1 MLNNGNQIRQFTLK
15 NGVLAILLF
24 LTLIFES
31 CSYESELE
39 KKESITMGMEATA
52 VNSLVYIA
60 QDMGFFSA
68 NNLEVVIND
77 SYSSGAAAT
86 VGMLEGKADIST
98 TAELA
103 LVRYVLAGQP
113 VLTIGSIDM
122 FMHMKLISRKDLGI
136 ESISDFEGKKIGVP
150 IKTAADFKLDRFLNL
165 HGVDTSK
172 ITIVDVQAPDAVDA
186 LINGV
191 VEAIVT
197 WQPNV
202 MIIQDALG
210 ERAVTWQVQS
220 DQLMYGILITTKRWI
235 EKNPDSA
242 KRLMKSLLEAEDY
255 LIQNADHARG
265 IVQKRLG
272 YDDYDERY
280 IETIWPEHQFTV
292 RLDQSLI
299 LAMEDQAR
307 WMIENNLTEE
317 KNVPDFLDYIHS
329 QGLESV
335 RPAAVNLIRMKEKP

>member
-1 MLNNGNQIRQFTLK
+1 MLTNGKQIRKLTLK
-15 NGVLAILLF
+15 NLVLAILSL
-24 LTLIFES
+24 LTLILGS
-31 CSYESELE
+31 CSHEGKPE
-39 KKESITMGMEATA
+39 KKGSITIGIEATA
-52 VNSLVYIA
+52 VNALIYIA

-68 NNLEVVIND
+68 NNLEVIIND
-77 SYSSGAAAT
+77 SYPSGAAAAA
-86 VGMLEGKADIST
+86 GMVEGKADIST
-98 TAELA
+98 AAELA
-103 LVRYVLAGQP
+103 LVRYAVARQP
-113 VLTIGSIDM
+113 VLTMGSIDM
-122 FMHMKLISRKDLGI
+122 FMHMKLISRKDRGI

-150 IKTAADFKLDRFLNL
+150 IKTAADFKLDRFLKL

-220 DQLMYGILITTKRWI
+220 GQLMYSVLMANEKWI
-235 EKNPDSA
+235 EKNPELA
-242 KRLMKSLLEAEDY
+242 KRLITSLLEAENY
-255 LIQNADHARG
+255 LIQNADQARG

-272 YDDYDERY
+272 YDERY
-280 IETIWPEHQFTV
+280 FETIWPEHQFTV

-307 WMIENNLTEE
+307 WMIENNLTAE
-317 KNVPDFLDYIHS
+317 KNVPDFLDYIYIQS
-329 QGLESV
+329 LESV
-335 RPAAVNLIRMKEKP
+335 KPGSVNLIRRKDTP

>member
-1 MLNNGNQIRQFTLK
+1 MLKNGNRTRQFTLK
-15 NGVLAILLF
+15 NVVLVILLL
-24 LTLIFES
+24 LTLIFGS
-31 CSYESELE
+31 CSHDGKPE
-39 KKESITMGMEATA
+39 KKESITIGMEATA
-52 VNSLVYIA
+52 VNSLIYIA

-68 NNLEVVIND
+68 NNLKVIIND
-77 SYSSGAAAT
+77 VYPSGAAAT
-86 VGMLEGKADIST
+86 EGMVKGKADFST
-98 TAELA
+98 AAELA
-103 LVRYVLAGQP
+103 LVRYAFARKP

-136 ESISDFEGKKIGVP
+136 ENISDFEGKTIGVP
-150 IKTAADFKLDRFLNL
+150 IKTAADFKLDRFLKL

-172 ITIVDVQAPDAVDA
+172 ITIVDIQAPDAVDA

-210 ERAVTWQVQS
+210 ERAITWQVQS
-220 DQLMYGILITTKRWI
+220 GQLMYAILMTTERWI
-235 EKNPDSA
+235 EKNPGLL
-242 KRLMKSLLEAEDY
+242 KRLMMSLLEAEDY
-255 LIQNADHARG
+255 LIQNAEQARS
-265 IVQKRLG
+265 IVQKRLC
-272 YDDYDERY
+272 YEERY
-280 IETIWPEHQFTV
+280 LETIWPEHQFTM

-317 KNVPDFLDYIHS
+317 KNVPDFLDYIHT

-335 RPAAVNLIRMKEKP
+335 RPSAVNLIRMKEKS

>member
-1 MLNNGNQIRQFTLK
+1 LPI
-15 NGVLAILLF
+15 
-24 LTLIFES
+24 LIFGS
-31 CSYESELE
+31 CSYSDEPVK
-39 KKESITMGMEATA
+39 KKESITIGMEATA
-52 VNSLVYIA
+52 VNSLIYIA

-77 SYSSGAAAT
+77 SYPSGAAAT
-86 VGMLEGKADIST
+86 AGMLEGKADIST
-98 TAELA
+98 AAELA
-103 LVRYVLAGQP
+103 LVRYAFARKP
-113 VLTIGSIDM
+113 MLTIGSIDM

-136 ESISDFEGKKIGVP
+136 ESIADFEGKKIGVP

-210 ERAVTWQVQS
+210 ERALTWQVQS
-220 DQLMYGILITTKRWI
+220 GQLLYAILMATEKWI
-235 EKNPDSA
+235 EKNPDLA
-242 KRLMKSLLEAEDY
+242 KRLITSLLEAEDY
-255 LIQNADHARG
+255 LIQNADQARG

-272 YDDYDERY
+272 YDERY
-280 IETIWPEHQFTV
+280 LETIWPEHQFTV

-307 WMIENNLTEE
+307 WMIENNLTEK
-317 KNVPDFLDYIHS
+317 KNVPDFLDYIHT

-335 RPAAVNLIRMKEKP
+335 KPAAVNLIRIKEKP

>member
-1 MLNNGNQIRQFTLK
+1 MLNNCKPIRKFTLK
-15 NGVLAILLF
+15 NVVLVILLL
-24 LTLIFES
+24 LTFIFGS
-31 CSYESELE
+31 CSYEGKPE
-39 KKESITMGMEATA
+39 KKESITIGMEATA
-52 VNSLVYIA
+52 VNSLIYIA
-60 QDMGFFSA
+60 QDVGFFSA
-68 NNLEVVIND
+68 NNLEVIIND
-77 SYSSGAAAT
+77 SYPSGAAAT

>member
-52 VNSLVYIA
+52 VNSLIYIA